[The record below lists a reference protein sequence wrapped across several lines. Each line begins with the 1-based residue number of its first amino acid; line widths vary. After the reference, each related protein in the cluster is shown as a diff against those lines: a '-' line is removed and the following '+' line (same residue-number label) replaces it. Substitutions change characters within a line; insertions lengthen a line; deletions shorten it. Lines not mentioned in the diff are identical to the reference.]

1 MLCTGLVSESGL
13 APGGYRT
20 GTADGRLTFTASV
33 RMVVRVHYGTEY
45 RGTNAE
51 VTGASCLTDFN
62 VFVIAVAYGTY
73 GSHADCGN
81 VTKLAGGETKESI
94 LAFFSH
100 ELCGVACRSCEL
112 TASAGIKLNVVY
124 KSTYGNIYKGKGVAR
139 LDIRRRTC
147 NDGVADFESLRSE
160 NVILYSVLI
169 LNEGNLC
176 GAIGIVLQ
184 CFNFCLNIELISL
197 EIDNTILTAVSAA
210 VMANGDSSVTVTAG
224 ML

>member
-1 MLCTGLVSESGL
+1 
-13 APGGYRT
+13 
-20 GTADGRLTFTASV
+20 
-33 RMVVRVHYGTEY
+33 MVVRVHNRTADCRTPTHISLTAGF
-45 RGTNAE
+45 
-51 VTGASCLTDFN
+51 TDFN

-169 LNEGNLC
+169 LNEGNVC